1 MVVSSRLST
10 QSQVTLPK
18 AVREAIGAEPGDVIG
33 YEIRGD
39 VVTIRRL
46 QPFDAAYHASA
57 SENLEEWA
65 SVEDDAAFRDL

>member
-33 YEIRGD
+33 YEIRGN

-46 QPFDAAYHASA
+46 QPFDAAYHASV
-57 SENLEEWA
+57 SEHLEEWA
-65 SVEDDAAFRDL
+65 SVEDDASFRDL

>member
-1 MVVSSRLST
+1 MLVSGRLSPK
-10 QSQVTLPK
+10 SQVTLPK
-18 AVREAIGAEPGDVIG
+18 LVREAIGAEPGDVIG
-33 YEIRGD
+33 YEIRGN

-46 QPFDAAYHASA
+46 QPFDVAYHASV

>member
-1 MVVSSRLST
+1 MLVSGRLSPK
-10 QSQVTLPK
+10 SQVTLPK
-18 AVREAIGAEPGDVIG
+18 LVREAIGAEPGDVIG
-33 YEIRGD
+33 YEIRGN

-46 QPFDAAYHASA
+46 QPFDAGYHASV

>member
-1 MVVSSRLST
+1 MLVRSRLSS

-18 AVREAIGAEPGDVIG
+18 QVREAIGAAPGDVIG
-33 YEIRGD
+33 YEIRGN

-46 QPFDAAYHASA
+46 QPFDAVYHASV

-65 SVEDDAAFRDL
+65 TVEDDAAFRDL

>member
-1 MVVSSRLST
+1 MLVRSRLSP

-18 AVREAIGAEPGDVIG
+18 QVREAIGAEPGDIIG
-33 YEIRGD
+33 YEIRGN
-39 VVTIRRL
+39 VVTITRL
-46 QPFDAAYHASA
+46 QPFDAAYHASV